1 MAAGGSDIAELDS
14 ELLQALV
21 DNAVDGIMAIDDAGI
36 VCLMNPAA
44 ERLFGYKAQAV
55 VGRNVN
61 MLMPEPYRS
70 EHDGYIS
77 SYLRTG
83 ERRIMGVGREVQ
95 GRRKDGTTFPMY
107 LSVAEVHA
115 PGRRLF
121 TGIVHDLS
129 ARKRAEEEL
138 RRERD
143 KVESYLDIAGAIV
156 VAIDAQ
162 QKVTLINR
170 EGCEILGYSADEIVG
185 RNWFDHFVPESI
197 RGDLRP
203 LFQQLIRGEVESGE
217 YFENPV
223 LCRDGQERLIAW
235 HNAALRDEQGRIIG
249 TLSSGDDVTEQ
260 RRTTHE
266 IQRMRAYLKNI
277 VDSMPSVLV
286 GVDNEGR
293 VTEWNRHAATIT
305 GVAGE
310 HAVGRAF
317 WELLPQ
323 LESHLDLLQRALRTG
338 NPVIG
343 ERLLS
348 EQGGEVRYSD
358 VVVYPLTG
366 DGSEGAVIRLDD
378 VTNRVRVE
386 QMMVQTEKMMSVGGL
401 AAGMAHEINN
411 PLSAVL
417 QGSQNILRRLSQ
429 DLPANRKV
437 ADALN
442 LDLES
447 VHQYLQQRG
456 ILRFLDGI
464 HDSATRATRIV
475 GDMLSF
481 SRRSETELTP
491 ARVDEMLDV
500 VIRLA
505 ASDYDLK
512 KRYDFRQ
519 IKVIREY
526 APKLPQVPCDRT
538 EIEQVFLNIIKNAA
552 QAMAASG
559 HQPYRLT
566 LRTHREGNFVRI
578 DIEDNGPGMDR
589 QTKDR
594 VFEPFFTTKPVGTG
608 TGLGLSVSY
617 FIIVEQHHGS
627 LTLSS
632 TPGKG
637 TRFTVRLPLRSR
649 TRRK

>member
-1 MAAGGSDIAELDS
+1 MTAAGSDIARFDS
-14 ELLQALV
+14 ELLRALV
-21 DNAVDGIMAIDDAGI
+21 DNAVDGIIAIDGEGL
-36 VCLMNPAA
+36 VRLMNPAA
-44 ERLFGYKAQAV
+44 ERLFGYQANEV
-55 VGRNVN
+55 VGRNVS

-70 EHDGYIS
+70 EHDGYIYN
-77 SYLRTG
+77 YLTTG
-83 ERRIMGVGREVQ
+83 ERRIMGVGREVE
-95 GRRKDGTTFPMY
+95 GRRRDGSTFPMY

-115 PGRRLF
+115 PGQHIF
-121 TGIVHDLS
+121 TGIVHDLT
-129 ARKRAEEEL
+129 ARKRAEEDL

-162 QKVTLINR
+162 QNVTLINR
-170 EGCEILGYSADEIVG
+170 EGCEILGYPAGEIVG
-185 RNWFDHFVPESI
+185 RNWFDHFIPEPS
-197 RGDLRP
+197 RHELKTV
-203 LFQQLIRGEVESGE
+203 FQKLVRGEVESSE
-217 YFENPV
+217 YYENPI
-223 LCRDGQERLIAW
+223 LCRDGKERVIAW
-235 HNAALRDEQGRIIG
+235 HNAALRDENGCIIG

-260 RRTTHE
+260 RRTASE
-266 IQRMRAYLKNI
+266 IQRMRAYLENI

-286 GVDNEGR
+286 GVDSQGR
-293 VTEWNRHAATIT
+293 VTEWNRHAVQTT

-310 HAVGRAF
+310 HAVGRKF
-317 WELLPQ
+317 WDVLPQ
-323 LESHLDLLQRALRTG
+323 LESHLELVQRAVRSG
-338 NPVIG
+338 SPVTG
-343 ERLLS
+343 ERLFS
-348 EQGGEVRYSD
+348 EQDGEARYSD
-358 VVVYPLTG
+358 VVVYPLKG
-366 DGSEGAVIRLDD
+366 EGGEGAVIRLDD

-429 DLPANRKV
+429 DLPANRRA

-442 LDLES
+442 LDLDR
-447 VHQYLQQRG
+447 VHNYLKQRG

-464 HDSATRATRIV
+464 HESATRATRIV

-481 SRRSETELTP
+481 SRRTETELTP
-491 ARVDEMLDV
+491 ARVEEMLNV

-505 ASDYDLK
+505 GSDYDLK

-519 IKVIREY
+519 VEIIREY
-526 APKLPQVPCDRT
+526 APKVPPVPCDRT

-552 QAMAASG
+552 QAMAAG
-559 HQPYRLT
+559 GRQPYRLT

-578 DIEDNGPGMDR
+578 DIEDNGPGIDR
-589 QTKDR
+589 ETQDR

-632 TPGKG
+632 APGKG
-637 TRFTVRLPLRSR
+637 ARFTVRLPLRSR
-649 TRRK
+649 SRRR

>member
-1 MAAGGSDIAELDS
+1 MVARSGDIAELDS
-14 ELLQALV
+14 ELLHALV
-21 DNAVDGIMAIDDAGI
+21 NHAVDGIIAIDDRGL
-36 VCLMNPAA
+36 VRLMNPAA
-44 ERLFGYKAQAV
+44 EDLFGYRSQEV
-55 VGRNVN
+55 VGHNVS

-70 EHDGYIS
+70 RHDD
-77 SYLRTG
+77 YLNHYLKTG
-83 ERRIMGVGREVQ
+83 ERRIMGVGREVE
-95 GRRKDGTTFPMY
+95 GRRRDGTTFPMY

-115 PGRRLF
+115 PGQRLF
-121 TGIVHDLS
+121 TGIVHDLT

-156 VAIDAQ
+156 VAINAD

-170 EGCEILGYSADEIVG
+170 EGCQILGYTADQIVG
-185 RNWFDHFVPESI
+185 RNWFDHFVPESV
-197 RGDLRP
+197 RDALKA
-203 LFQQLIRGEVESGE
+203 LFRQFIDGKIETGE
-217 YFENPV
+217 YYENPV
-223 LCRDGQERLIAW
+223 LCSNGRERIIAW
-235 HNAALRDEQGRIIG
+235 HNATLRDEHGQIIG

-260 RRTTHE
+260 RRATHE
-266 IQRMRAYLKNI
+266 VQRIRAYLKNI

-286 GVDNEGR
+286 GVDSGGR
-293 VTEWNRHAATIT
+293 VTEWNRHAEQTT
-305 GVAGE
+305 GVTGE
-310 HAVGRAF
+310 NAIGRKF
-317 WELLPQ
+317 SELLPQ
-323 LESHLDLLQRALRTG
+323 LESHLALVQRAVRNG
-338 NPVIG
+338 EPVTG

-348 EQGGEVRYSD
+348 EQEGEARYSD

-366 DGSEGAVIRLDD
+366 DGNTGAVIRVDD

-417 QGSQNILRRLSQ
+417 QSSQNILRRLSK
-429 DLPANRKV
+429 DLPANRRA
-437 ADALN
+437 ADALD
-442 LDLES
+442 LDLDR
-447 VHQYLQQRG
+447 VHRYLEQRG
-456 ILRFLDGI
+456 ILHFLDGI

-491 ARVDEMLDV
+491 ARVEEMLDV
-500 VIRLA
+500 VVRLA

-519 IKVIREY
+519 IRVVREY
-526 APKLPQVPCDRT
+526 APKIPEVPCDRT

-552 QAMAASG
+552 QAMATG
-559 HQPYRLT
+559 GRRPYRLT

-589 QTKDR
+589 QTQDR

-627 LTLSS
+627 LTVSS
-632 TPGKG
+632 APDKG
-637 TRFTVRLPLRSR
+637 ARFTVRLPLRDR
-649 TRRK
+649 ARRQ